1 MAYSWCQDYNVHSI
15 LKLLAGLS
23 FPSRLKIQGLN
34 RYTSNTQNLHEMSL
48 VIMYYQQMATLFNLY
63 SIFYLFRWSEFHATV
78 ACKHSNL
85 GRRFKRD
92 FARNIFWA
100 WVRIDMSF
108 KYLHVVQFKLNIFK
122 ILTQIGLK
130 IFKQNGHNL
139 LLE

>member
-63 SIFYLFRWSEFHATV
+63 SIFTCSVGQSFIQ
-78 ACKHSNL
+78 HSNL

-92 FARNIFWA
+92 FTRNIFWA